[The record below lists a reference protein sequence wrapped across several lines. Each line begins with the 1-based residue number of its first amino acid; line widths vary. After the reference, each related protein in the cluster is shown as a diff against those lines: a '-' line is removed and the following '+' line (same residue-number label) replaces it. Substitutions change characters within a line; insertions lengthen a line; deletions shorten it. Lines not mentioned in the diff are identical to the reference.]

1 MALAHNITSLVLSVL
16 AWIFFII
23 GCIGNSTGD
32 FNVENAPWIIVNP
45 DQGEHIFFGT
55 QAFYQENNNIGFPT
69 DLTKYRNCESTVGFC
84 TPCKD
89 NGRVTFAMLCIAVIF
104 AAFAIIFST
113 VLIFAEVASVQY
125 TNLAFTAASTIMA
138 VVGWSVFMRR
148 CYHHI
153 DEAYNHL
160 EYGAAASITLLGFL
174 LMGINVVVNVCS
186 ICCPCPATSGA
197 AAAASS
203 PSKGTPAP
211 VSQTED
217 VEEAKP
223 VA

>member
-1 MALAHNITSLVLSVL
+1 MAFAHNVTSLVLSIL

-45 DQGEHIFFGT
+45 EGNGKHIFFGT
-55 QAFYQENNNIGFPT
+55 QAFYQENNLIGAPE
-69 DLTKYRNCESTVGFC
+69 DLTKYSNCESTYTFC

-125 TNLAFTAASTIMA
+125 TNLAFTSAATIMA
-138 VVGWSVFMRR
+138 CVGWSVFMHR
-148 CYHHI
+148 CYNAI
-153 DEAYNHL
+153 DDAANHL
-160 EYGAAASITLLGFL
+160 EYGAAGSITLLGFL
-174 LMGINVVVNVCS
+174 LMGINVMVNVWS
-186 ICCPCPATSGA
+186 IACPCNGTSAGA
-197 AAAASS
+197 S
-203 PSKGTPAP
+203 SKGTPAAVP
-211 VSQTED
+211 QSEP
-217 VEEAKP
+217 EEAKP
-223 VA
+223 VV